1 MYKKN
6 LIFSVLTLWLLASLI
21 LPSWGQAQVTL
32 NRQLLNAG
40 AEGEDDDQFGEV
52 LAVGDFNGDGF
63 EDLAVGSPKED
74 FVSTVDAGLVM
85 VYFGT
90 AIGLPATANQNF
102 FQLNV
107 SDPTCGGSETGD
119 EFGSS
124 MAAGDFNDDGYD
136 DLVVGAYHESIESP
150 AVSEAGMITVFMG
163 SSAGLNISGGTCL
176 YQLEGFL
183 LPGTAGANDNLGKA
197 LAVGNFNA
205 DAYEDLAIGA
215 PFDNA
220 GGSVTVVPGS
230 AGGLNIAMAEV
241 WTQSTAGMVDSEEA
255 GDRFGAALATGN
267 LFTAWDNDCDL
278 VVGVPGE
285 DTTRGAVH
293 IIYGCSGGLNAT
305 GNQIW
310 RLSDLASPETPEV
323 LDSLGFAVAV
333 GNFDDQ
339 DGQDVAASAPYRN
352 ITPNSNVGTI
362 AVFYSAGAGGLSA
375 TNSEQIWG
383 DAGNAPS
390 ANEKF
395 GWSLAA
401 ENVEGQCDDLFVGVP
416 GAESG
421 GNPANHGQLTL
432 YRGQVG
438 EGLVPIDHE
447 TWDFGRLGLSA
458 QITVDDFLGWS
469 LVVGRFDGLTPSVA
483 MGIPGQDDGADDD
496 VGEVL
501 ILHSRFIFADGF
513 ESGDVSRWSA
523 SAL

>member
-1 MYKKN
+1 MYNKN
-6 LIFSVLTLWLLASLI
+6 LIFSVLTLWLSASLI

-32 NRQLLNAG
+32 DRDLLNAG
-40 AEGEDDDQFGEV
+40 GEGEDDDQFGEV

-74 FVSTVDAGLVM
+74 FVSSVDAGLVM
-85 VYFGT
+85 VYFGS
-90 AIGLPATANQNF
+90 ASGLPATANQTF
-102 FQLNV
+102 FQQNV
-107 SDPTCGGSETGD
+107 SDVTCGGSETGD

-124 MAAGDFNDDGYD
+124 MAAGNFNNDDYD

-150 AVSEAGMITVFMG
+150 AASEAGMITVFMG
-163 SSAGLNISGGTCL
+163 SASGLGVSGGTCL

-197 LAVGNFNA
+197 LAVGNFDG

-230 AGGLNIAMAEV
+230 AGGLDIAQAEV
-241 WTQSTAGMVDSEEA
+241 WTQNTAGMVDSEEA
-255 GDRFGAALATGN
+255 GDRFGAALATGD
-267 LFTAWDNDCDL
+267 LFGGGNTDCDL

-293 IIYGCSGGLNAT
+293 IIYGCSGGLTAT

-310 RLSDLASPETPEV
+310 RLSDLASPQTPAV
-323 LDSLGFAVAV
+323 LDSLGHAVAV
-333 GNFDDQ
+333 GNFD
-339 DGQDVAASAPYRN
+339 GQLGKDVAASAPYRN
-352 ITPNSNVGTI
+352 VSAMTNVGSI
-362 AVFYSAGAGGLSA
+362 AIFYSAGTGGLTA
-375 TNSEQIWG
+375 TDSEHLTG
-383 DAGNAPS
+383 NLGNAPS
-390 ANEKF
+390 ANEWF

-416 GAESG
+416 GAESSTY
-421 GNPANHGQLTL
+421 PDNHGQLTL

-438 EGLVPIDHE
+438 IGLKPIDHE
-447 TWDFGRLGLSA
+447 TWDFGRLGLIA
-458 QITVDDFLGWS
+458 QVTVDDFLGWS
-469 LVVGRFDGLTPSVA
+469 VAVGRFDGVTPSVA
-483 MGIPGQDDGADDD
+483 TGIPGQDDGADDD

-501 ILHSRFIFADGF
+501 VLHSRFLFADGF
-513 ESGDVSRWSA
+513 ESGTVGRWSG
-523 SAL
+523 SSI